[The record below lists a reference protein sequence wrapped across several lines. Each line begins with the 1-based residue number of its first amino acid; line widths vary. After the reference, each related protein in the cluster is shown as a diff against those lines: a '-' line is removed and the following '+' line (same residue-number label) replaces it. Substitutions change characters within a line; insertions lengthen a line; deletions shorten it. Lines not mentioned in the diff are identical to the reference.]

1 MLDARYAQRRLSGAA
16 SVKLL
21 VWIVIFLGVY
31 SAYKFMGVSSVE
43 SNIERAVD
51 EMFGKISHDTSHDAI
66 KQNIIRRVAV
76 ASIEI
81 DPQDIQVRTERR
93 QGERLVEVAVAHP
106 LTISFLGSEQVLTAD
121 VQASR
126 VLHVNE
132 VALARHA
139 EDKRRSDEHW
149 DEVRSTLDECTEKW
163 GRGNCT
169 LSETPSADYGI
180 VRDF

>member
-1 MLDARYAQRRLSGAA
+1 MLDARHAQRRISGAA

-21 VWIVIFLGVY
+21 AWILIFFGVY
-31 SAYKFMGVSSVE
+31 GAYKFMGVSSVE

-51 EMFGKISHDTSHDAI
+51 ETFGKISHDTSHDAI

-81 DPQDIQVRTERR
+81 DPQDIQVKTERR

-106 LTISFLGSEQVLTAD
+106 LTVSFLGSEQVFTAG
-121 VQASR
+121 VHATR

-132 VALARHA
+132 GALARQA
-139 EDKRRSDEHW
+139 EDKRRSNEHW
-149 DEVRSTLDECTEKW
+149 EEVRGAMDECTEKW

-169 LSETPSADYGI
+169 LSETPSAENAI

>member
-1 MLDARYAQRRLSGAA
+1 MLDARHAQRRLSGAA

-31 SAYKFMGVSSVE
+31 SAYKFMGVSTVE

-51 EMFGKISHDTSHDAI
+51 EMFGKIDHDTSHDAI

-81 DPQDIQVRTERR
+81 DPQHIQVKTERR
-93 QGERLVEVAVAHP
+93 PGERLVEVAVAHP
-106 LTISFLGSEQVLTAD
+106 LAISFLGSEQVLTAD
-121 VQASR
+121 VHASR
-126 VLHVNE
+126 VLHVDE
-132 VALARHA
+132 AALARQA
-139 EDKRRSDEHW
+139 ADKRRGEEHW
-149 DEVRSTLDECTEKW
+149 QEVRSTMAECREKW
-163 GRGNCT
+163 GPRACT
-169 LSETPSADYGI
+169 YSETPSAEYGI